1 LSNNEHTLP
10 TGWRESKA
18 HRIILQGGRLFHPGM
33 GLDKIADLG
42 IENGIIKHIGDVPAD
57 FQGETINCDGLLIT
71 PGLFDMHVHLREPG
85 YEHKE
90 TVRTGCSA
98 AAAGGFT
105 GIACMPNT
113 NPSTDNPGVV
123 EFIRNQAIG
132 LPVSVYPIA
141 ATTKGRKGETL
152 TEMSELVAAGV
163 TAFSDDGSPIASAD
177 LMRRALEYSNMLGA
191 LLIEHCEEPTMTV
204 GGIMHEGAVST
215 RLGLAGW
222 PAVAE
227 EIAIERNIQLA
238 EYTGARLHCAHV
250 STARGVQLI
259 RNAKKKGV
267 RVTAEAT
274 PHHVS
279 LDCSILENYDSEYKV
294 NPPLRESK
302 DIEAIIAGLADG
314 TIEAI
319 ATDHAPHAHDEKEVE
334 LALAPFG
341 MVGLETAFGVILT
354 ELVDTGRIS
363 LSRAIDAMSLQPR
376 RLMNLPEVLLEV
388 GSVANLSIFDT
399 REQWVVERDAL
410 NSKSHNT
417 PFHGWKL
424 TGKARGIFNNGK
436 YWGRR

>member
-1 LSNNEHTLP
+1 LP
-10 TGWRESKA
+10 VGWRESTSQNIVLK
-18 HRIILQGGRLFHPGM
+18 GGRLFHPGM
-33 GLDKIADLG
+33 GIDRIADVA
-42 IENGIIKHIGDVPAD
+42 IEAGKIKHIGTIPGDFLADVID
-57 FQGETINCDGLLIT
+57 CSGLTIT

-85 YEHKE
+85 FEHKE

-98 AAAGGFT
+98 AASGGFT

-113 NPSTDNPGVV
+113 NPATDNPGVV
-123 EFIRNQAIG
+123 EFIRNQAKDI
-132 LPVSVYPIA
+132 PVEVHPIA

-152 TEMSELVAAGV
+152 TEMGELTAIGV

-191 LLIEHCEEPTMTV
+191 IIIEHCEEPSMTS
-204 GGIMHEGAVST
+204 GSIMHEGAVST
-215 RLGLAGW
+215 RLGLTGW

-250 STARGVQLI
+250 STARGVELI
-259 RNAKKKGV
+259 RNAKDRGV
-267 RVTAEAT
+267 KVTAEVT
-274 PHHVS
+274 PHHLS

-294 NPPLRESK
+294 NPPLREST
-302 DIEAIIAGLADG
+302 DIAALISALADG

-334 LALAPFG
+334 IALAPFG
-341 MVGLETAFGVILT
+341 MLGLETAFGVINT
-354 ELVDTGRIS
+354 ELIKTGRIT
-363 LSRAIDAMSLQPR
+363 LGRAIDAMAVQPR
-376 RLMNLPEVLLEV
+376 RLLSLPAIEFAE
-388 GSVANLSIFDT
+388 GAVANLTILDLD
-399 REQWVVERDAL
+399 EHWVVERDEL

-424 TGKARGIFNNGK
+424 TGKARGIYNNGK
-436 YWGRR
+436 LWYR

>member
-1 LSNNEHTLP
+1 MLNNTRELP
-10 TGWRESKA
+10 VGWRETTSR
-18 HRIILQGGRLFHPGM
+18 RIILRGGRLFHPGVN
-33 GLDKIADLG
+33 LDKSADLG
-42 IENGIIKHIGDVPAD
+42 IEDGIIKYLGEIPSD
-57 FQGETINCDGLLIT
+57 FSGEVVNCEGLLIT

-90 TVRTGCSA
+90 TVRSGCSA

-123 EFIRNQAIG
+123 EFIRNQASG
-132 LPVSVYPIA
+132 LPVNVYPIA

-152 TEMSELVAAGV
+152 TEMGELVAAGV
-163 TAFSDDGSPIASAD
+163 TAFSDDGAPVASAD
-177 LMRRALEYSNMLGA
+177 LMRRALEYANMLGA
-191 LLIEHCEEPTMTV
+191 LIIEHCEEPTMTV

-215 RLGLAGW
+215 RLGLTGW

-250 STARGVQLI
+250 STARGVELV
-259 RNAKKKGV
+259 REAKRRGV
-267 RVTAEAT
+267 KVTAEVT

-279 LDCSILENYDSEYKV
+279 LECSILESYDSEYKV
-294 NPPLRESK
+294 NPPLRDAK
-302 DIEAIIAGLADG
+302 DIEALIEGLADG
-314 TIEAI
+314 TIDAI

-334 LALAPFG
+334 LAFAPFG
-341 MVGLETAFGVILT
+341 MVGLETAFGIIYT
-354 ELVDTGRIS
+354 ELVLTGRIS
-363 LSRAIDAMSLQPR
+363 LARTIDAMSFQPR
-376 RLMNLPEVLLEV
+376 RLMNLPDVLLEV
-388 GSVANLSIFDT
+388 GVEANLSMFDLSERWT
-399 REQWVVERDAL
+399 VDRDAL

-424 TGKARGIFNNGK
+424 TGRARGIFNNGRL
-436 YWGRR
+436 WHR

>member
-1 LSNNEHTLP
+1 MSNNQHTLP
-10 TGWRESKA
+10 AGWRESVA
-18 HRIILQGGRLFHPGM
+18 HRIILKGGRLFHPGSE
-33 GLDKIADLG
+33 LDQIADLAIQDG
-42 IENGIIKHIGDVPAD
+42 CIKHIGSIPSD
-57 FQGETINCDGLLIT
+57 FQGETVNCEGLLIT
-71 PGLFDMHVHLREPG
+71 PGLYDMHVHLREPG
-85 YEHKE
+85 FEHKE

-113 NPSTDNPGVV
+113 NPSTDNPGIV
-123 EFIRNQAIG
+123 EFIRNQAKG
-132 LPVSVYPIA
+132 LPVDVDPIA

-152 TEMSELVAAGV
+152 TEMSELAATGV

-177 LMRRALEYSNMLGA
+177 LMRRALEYTNMLGA

-204 GGIMHEGAVST
+204 GSIMHEGAVST
-215 RLGLAGW
+215 RLGLTGW

-250 STARGVQLI
+250 STARGVELI
-259 RNAKKKGV
+259 RNAKKRGV
-267 RVTAEAT
+267 RVTGEAT

-279 LDCSILENYDSEYKV
+279 LECSILEHYDSEYKV

-302 DIEAIIAGLADG
+302 DIEALIAGLADG
-314 TIEAI
+314 TIDAI

-354 ELVDTGRIS
+354 ELVNTGRIS
-363 LSRAIDAMSLQPR
+363 LARAIDAMSTQPR
-376 RLMNLPEVLLEV
+376 RLMSLPDVSLEV
-388 GSVANLSIFDT
+388 GSEANLSIMDLN
-399 REQWVVERDAL
+399 EQWTVERDTL

-424 TGKARGIFNNGK
+424 TGRARGIYNNSK
-436 YWGRR
+436 YWGRK